1 MLRLYKSLVRPNL
14 EYCIQ
19 AWRPH
24 LVKDIE
30 MLEKVQRRATR
41 MVVGDRDMTYERRL
55 KFVGLTTLE
64 TKRERADLLEVY
76 KILNGLEGVHE
87 KDFFIRDNRKSRGHA
102 FKLFIKRVRLD
113 IGKYSFSNRMCN
125 VWNSLPNTIVDSP
138 SVNAFKNGLDNYL
151 KKTKG

>member
-24 LVKDIE
+24 LVEDIE

-41 MVVGDRDMTYERRL
+41 MMVGNRDMTYERRL

-64 TKRERADLLEVY
+64 TRRERADLLEVY
-76 KILNGLEGVHE
+76 KILNELEGVNE
-87 KDFFIRDNRKSRGHA
+87 KDF
-102 FKLFIKRVRLD
+102 L
-113 IGKYSFSNRMCN
+113 
-125 VWNSLPNTIVDSP
+125 
-138 SVNAFKNGLDNYL
+138 SVTTEKIEGTHLNCLKNGSD
-151 KKTKG
+151 